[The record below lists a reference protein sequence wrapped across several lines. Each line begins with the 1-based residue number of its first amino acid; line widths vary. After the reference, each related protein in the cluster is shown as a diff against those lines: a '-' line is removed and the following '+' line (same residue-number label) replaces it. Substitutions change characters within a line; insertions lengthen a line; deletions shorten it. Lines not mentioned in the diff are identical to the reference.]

1 MKFVLN
7 CSKPRLSDEE
17 IDPLEQDDN
26 SIQLDQYEGWV
37 PWKADDLI
45 DIRNIIDNRMPM
57 KQRQILEGFLKGL
70 NHLDMDV
77 TEKYYRYWYNKA
89 IKFIKKELKL

>member
-1 MKFVLN
+1 
-7 CSKPRLSDEE
+7 
-17 IDPLEQDDN
+17 
-26 SIQLDQYEGWV
+26 
-37 PWKADDLI
+37 
-45 DIRNIIDNRMPM
+45 MPM

-89 IKFIKKELKL
+89 VKFIKKELKL